1 MKRHSIPDP
10 FELGARSLVANVFLT
25 LDTVTNKIQV
35 CAIKWFAGITIR
47 IRKPETNISGSS
59 ADMYFIKLSP

>member
-10 FELGARSLVANVFLT
+10 FELRARSLVANVFLT

-35 CAIKWFAGITIR
+35 CAIK
-47 IRKPETNISGSS
+47 
-59 ADMYFIKLSP
+59 